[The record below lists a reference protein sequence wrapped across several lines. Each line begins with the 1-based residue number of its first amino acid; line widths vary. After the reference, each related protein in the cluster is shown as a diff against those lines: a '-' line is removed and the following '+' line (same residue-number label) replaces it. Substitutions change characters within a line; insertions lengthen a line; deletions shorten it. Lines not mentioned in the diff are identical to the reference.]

1 MLKKIVCA
9 AFLASAAFAAVPA
22 FEEASAELAQS
33 NYDNALRLF
42 EKSCYEEKN
51 AAGCYAAGFININ
64 NYSQNSSEDKSFEQ
78 FSKACDA
85 GDMNGCKSLGD
96 IYENGQAGQE
106 TDYKKAM
113 KFYEKACEGKVGA
126 ACARVAGYYDEGRGE
141 EQNLAKAFK
150 FYETA
155 CKYEDA
161 SGCHALADIY
171 EKGEG
176 VKKTRQ
182 RRWIFTGWLVTTAIE
197 GIAPSLENFIKTKNK
212 EPLCLRKFILF

>member
-1 MLKKIVCA
+1 MLKKIICA

-22 FEEASAELAQS
+22 FEEASAELAQN
-33 NYDNALRLF
+33 NYDNALKLF

-51 AAGCYAAGFININ
+51 TVGCYAAGFININ
-64 NYSQNSSEDKSFEQ
+64 AYSQNSSEAKGFEQ

-85 GDMNGCKSLGD
+85 GDMDGCKSLGD

-113 KFYEKACEGKVGA
+113 KFHEKACEGKVGA
-126 ACARVAGYYDEGRGE
+126 ACARVAGYYDYNSGGT
-141 EQNLAKAFK
+141 EQNLAKASK

-161 SGCHALADIY
+161 SGCHALADMY
-171 EKGEG
+171 ERGEG
-176 VKKTRQ
+176 VKKDATKAMDFYGLACDYGSRGACADF
-182 RRWIFTGWLVTTAIE
+182 RKLY
-197 GIAPSLENFIKTKNK
+197 KNK
-212 EPLCLRKFILF
+212 K

>member
-9 AFLASAAFAAVPA
+9 AFLASAAFAAEPA

-33 NYDNALRLF
+33 NYDDALKLF

-64 NYSQNSSEDKSFEQ
+64 AYSQNSSEAKSFEQ

-85 GDMNGCKSLGD
+85 GDMDGCKSLGD

-113 KFYEKACEGKVGA
+113 KFYEKACALSYDKGCNNLAIMYAEGKGVKA
-126 ACARVAGYYDEGRGE
+126 D
-141 EQNLAKAFK
+141 NAKAKELFEK
-150 FYETA
+150 S
-155 CKYEDA
+155 C
-161 SGCHALADIY
+161 
-171 EKGEG
+171 EKGL
-176 VKKTRQ
+176 K
-182 RRWIFTGWLVTTAIE
+182 
-197 GIAPSLENFIKTKNK
+197 IACENAEFLKSISK
-212 EPLCLRKFILF
+212 